1 MKIFHGQIVDF
12 WLSEP
17 VLKPRAK
24 MGFNEMWHTP
34 YFPSFCLLSFKE
46 KSQFRNLLQNHPEYL
61 LHQIETKGSIQ

>member
-17 VLKPRAK
+17 TVKPRAK

-34 YFPSFCLLSFKE
+34 YFPPFNRLSFRE
-46 KSQFRNLLQNHPEYL
+46 KKKFKILLAKHPEYL
-61 LHQIETKGSIQ
+61 LHQIETEGLIQ